1 MKGFI
6 PRIALA
12 LVVLAVVGLGL
23 LTVPAAAGDL
33 VITDKNNGQAF
44 TVKVGQKI
52 IVNLRHPGGGGYNF
66 LIPEHDKSILKMV
79 GESAIP
85 RSKPRRMGDFGRMV
99 YEFQALKEGKTAL
112 VIPIKRPW
120 EKESQTYLN
129 VTILVRP

>member
-6 PRIALA
+6 PKVALA
-12 LVVLAVVGLGL
+12 LVVLTVLGLG
-23 LTVPAAAGDL
+23 AGGAVAENL

-44 TVKVGQKI
+44 TVQVGQKI
-52 IVNLRHPGGGGYNF
+52 TVNLRHPGSGGYNF
-66 LIPEHDKSILKMV
+66 LKPEYDHTILKLV
-79 GESAIP
+79 GESVIP

-99 YEFQALKEGKTAL
+99 YEFQGLKEGKTAL

-120 EKESQTYLN
+120 EKESQAFLN